1 MAEAKE
7 SRVRRSAR
15 RIKAQI
21 RHAALTRMPV
31 RLTSGGLTRNRMVRR
46 LRITPRDV
54 ILPELPD
61 ALDGLRIAHLSDLH
75 VGELIPP
82 DRLPEIVEATN
93 ALEADLIAVTG
104 DLVDLHLK
112 VLPEV
117 VEALAGLE
125 APLGVYFVLGNHDHL
140 VDGDKVA
147 TALTDAG
154 LNLLMNEQRMLDVR
168 GCAVRVSGIDF
179 AHRPIDLT
187 RMVRRAIRPLRDRP
201 EADLSLL
208 LSHHPDGFDPACR
221 HDVDLTLAG
230 HTHGG
235 HVTFLNGRGKKGS
248 MGLGSLAFR
257 YPRGLYRRGY
267 RYLYV
272 TTGVGSW
279 FPVRFNCPPEIAC
292 LTLQGQ
298 PDPAIDLSH
307 P

>member
-1 MAEAKE
+1 MVEKTQ
-7 SRVRRSAR
+7 SRIRRSAK
-15 RIKAQI
+15 RIKAHL
-21 RHAALTRMPV
+21 RHVALTRMPV

-46 LRITPRDV
+46 LGITRRDI
-54 ILPELPD
+54 ILPDLPD
-61 ALDGLRIAHLSDLH
+61 ALDGLRIGHLSDLH
-75 VGELIPP
+75 VGDLIPP
-82 DRLPEIVEATN
+82 QRLPEIIAAAN
-93 ALEADLIAVTG
+93 GLGADLIAVTG

-117 VEALAGLE
+117 VAALADLE

-140 VDGDKVA
+140 VDGGQVA
-147 TALTDAG
+147 AALCEAG
-154 LNLLMNEQRMLDVR
+154 LNLLVNEQRMLDVR
-168 GCAVRVSGIDF
+168 GCAIRVSGIDF
-179 AHRPIDLT
+179 AHRPLDLT
-187 RMVRRAIRPLRDRP
+187 RLVRRAIQPLHQRPV
-201 EADLSLL
+201 ADLSLL

-235 HVTFLNGRGKKGS
+235 HFTLFNGRGRKGS
-248 MGLGSLAFR
+248 LGLGSLAFR
-257 YPRGLYRRGY
+257 YPRGLYRRGH

-292 LTLQGQ
+292 LTLRSQA
-298 PDPAIDLSH
+298 DAAVDLSH